1 MFKLNNPFST
11 LSNTPIHK
19 KKLPT
24 GINAEANSDGSINV
38 DKSLKGK
45 ELDLAIG
52 HEMVHLDQMK
62 NPIKQLGYDDDYV
75 FWKGKKYARDSMD
88 EGSKDLPWEK
98 EAWAKQG
105 TYAKMLKSKK
115 TT

>member
-11 LSNTPIHK
+11 LSDTPIHK
-19 KKLPT
+19 KKLPN

-62 NPIKQLGYDDDYV
+62 DPIKQLSYDDNHV
-75 FWKGKKYARDSMD
+75 FWKGKKYPRNTMD
-88 EGSKDLPWEK
+88 EGSKSLPWEK

-115 TT
+115 IT